1 MKKATVRKL
10 FLNRETLASLTESG
24 LREAAGG
31 AGTTGKSGDTCQI
44 SICISCTCAA
54 DGCG

>member
-1 MKKATVRKL
+1 MKKTTVRKL
-10 FLNRETLASLTESG
+10 SLNRETLALLTESG

-31 AGTTGKSGDTCQI
+31 AGTTGKSGNTCQI
-44 SICISCTCAA
+44 SICISCTCVA